1 MGALREGGSRMTN
14 ALDLSKYKKAIEK
27 AIPEIPVE
35 NGAITLEA
43 IWLETALPEDLIL
56 EILTSNNLALPAN
69 VERIITRS
77 GQVLLERKSAV
88 SHQQSAISDPL
99 KAES

>member
-1 MGALREGGSRMTN
+1 MTDT
-14 ALDLSKYKKAIEK
+14 LDLGKYKRAIEK

-56 EILTSNNLALPAN
+56 EVLGNNELTLPPN

-77 GQVLLERKSAV
+77 GQVLLERTSAL
-88 SHQQSAISDPL
+88 SHRL

>member
-1 MGALREGGSRMTN
+1 MTDT
-14 ALDLSKYKKAIEK
+14 LDLGKYKRAIEK

-56 EILTSNNLALPAN
+56 EVLGNNELTLPPN

-77 GQVLLERKSAV
+77 GRVLLERTSAL
-88 SHQQSAISDPL
+88 SHRL
-99 KAES
+99 KPES

>member
-1 MGALREGGSRMTN
+1 MREG
-14 ALDLSKYKKAIEK
+14 LDLSKYKRAIEK
-27 AIPEIPVE
+27 ALPEILVE

-56 EILTSNNLALPAN
+56 EVLRSDDLALPAN

-77 GQVLLERKSAV
+77 GRVLLERKR
-88 SHQQSAISDPL
+88 QG
-99 KAES
+99 

>member
-1 MGALREGGSRMTN
+1 MT
-14 ALDLSKYKKAIEK
+14 DTFDISKYKKAIEK

-56 EILTSNNLALPAN
+56 EILTSNSLALPTN

-88 SHQQSAISDPL
+88 SHQQSATGDPL

>member
-1 MGALREGGSRMTN
+1 MTDTF
-14 ALDLSKYKKAIEK
+14 DLSKYKKAIEK

-56 EILTSNNLALPAN
+56 EIVTDDDLALPAN

-77 GQVLLERKSAV
+77 GQVLLERKRNPNEDGRLGTPNRLS
-88 SHQQSAISDPL
+88 
-99 KAES
+99 

>member
-1 MGALREGGSRMTN
+1 MT
-14 ALDLSKYKKAIEK
+14 DTFDVGKYKKAIEK

-88 SHQQSAISDPL
+88 SHKRS
-99 KAES
+99 AES

>member
-1 MGALREGGSRMTN
+1 MKDGF
-14 ALDLSKYKKAIEK
+14 DLSKYKRAIEK
-27 AIPEIPVE
+27 ALPEIPVE

-56 EILTSNNLALPAN
+56 EILGGDELELPPN

-77 GQVLLERKSAV
+77 GKVLYERKR
-88 SHQQSAISDPL
+88 
-99 KAES
+99 

>member
-1 MGALREGGSRMTN
+1 MKDGF
-14 ALDLSKYKKAIEK
+14 DLGKYKKAIEK
-27 AIPEIPVE
+27 ALPEIPVE

-56 EILTSNNLALPAN
+56 EILRSDELELPPN

-77 GQVLLERKSAV
+77 GKVLFERKR
-88 SHQQSAISDPL
+88 
-99 KAES
+99 

>member
-1 MGALREGGSRMTN
+1 MTES
-14 ALDLSKYKKAIEK
+14 LDLSKYKRAIEK

-56 EILTSNNLALPAN
+56 EIIKNNELLLPAN

-77 GQVLLERKSAV
+77 GQVLLQRKPAV
-88 SHQQSAISDPL
+88 SHQQSAINDL
-99 KAES
+99 RNAES

>member
-1 MGALREGGSRMTN
+1 MKDGF
-14 ALDLSKYKKAIEK
+14 DLGKYKKAIEK
-27 AIPEIPVE
+27 ALPEIPVE

-56 EILTSNNLALPAN
+56 EILKSNELELPPN

-77 GQVLLERKSAV
+77 GKVLYER
-88 SHQQSAISDPL
+88 QC
-99 KAES
+99 